1 MNLIS
6 SKLLSKLSVI
16 GLLSVAFFPLQ
27 AQEDQAGSTN
37 IEEITVT
44 GSQIK
49 GAKITGALP
58 VSVLDFT
65 DIDSLGVDGGDELL
79 ENVVENGM
87 NLFNENEN
95 ASGGVNSARG
105 DMGAYNLRNMGVGNT
120 LTLLN
125 GRRLVNSPGYQT
137 ELIGGDYVPTMT
149 VNSNLVPVYGI
160 ERMEILRDGASAIY
174 GADAVAG
181 VVNNVL
187 QQDYEGFVFRI
198 KTNSYDHFDA
208 NDTTFT
214 AKYGKD
220 FNDGASNVSV
230 FVNYYDRERILA
242 AEDPRWGDSDHRKW
256 TTCDLPEGVEDEGRC
271 LDDGNPWAGST
282 SFRNLSTNNL
292 YGQFDMVTSSEH
304 GSSHPYNHVFTDSN
318 GEFEVF
324 PLGDP
329 RCSNRSSQN
338 GEVFDTGYGTC
349 IAQDG
354 NGVERFN
361 LWGDTD
367 YRSELKR
374 ENIFVFINHELD
386 NGNESFTEIGFYESD
401 SNLTRHPSY
410 AFSSSKHRVGPD
422 NYWLN
427 QMTLADGTALFAGK
441 ELYIDN
447 YRYAEIYRKVDVKKR
462 TYRLLQGLRGSSGDW
477 DWETAFLS
485 SKATADD
492 VTGNRLSNNLIKAAL
507 WDSTP
512 AAYNPFSAGVDS
524 NLDQAVIDVYRKGS
538 SELRMLDFKAS
549 NNEIADLPAG
559 PIGLLIGFEYRYEKV
574 TDDRDPRLDGT
585 ITYTDYEGD
594 TYPLVSDVLNSS
606 PTGDVSGQ
614 HRVKSIFTELQ
625 IPLAP
630 TANAQIALR
639 YEDST
644 DVDTALVGKFAVG
657 WNITDWVLFRGSVS
671 TAYRAPN
678 IIQVNEKI
686 VVRTGTRND
695 YSFYRLQQANGI
707 STSSSTLDSRYSM
720 QRQAS
725 GAENLKSEES
735 DNTSVGFVFT
745 PVDGL
750 VITADYWTIEK
761 ENTIGLFG
769 RNNHTVNDMMLRWA
783 NGTNN
788 CGTFV
793 GNPAVVREDPDS
805 GDIEDGYFAAAGV
818 CPFGVIKYV
827 ADEYLNLATRTIE
840 GYDIGVYYDVDTD
853 VGDFGIRYIGS
864 FIDKF
869 EQVPGGEFSEMAAQ
883 QASGAIPADI
893 PIDGFGD
900 LLGMNGNYDEKHRL
914 RLSWSKGPWGAT
926 LTGLRKGSFYQSS
939 LTLSDGTRFVI
950 PSMTVMDLTVDYRF
964 NLKNSAAR
972 IRFAVKNVADER
984 APTADRYYGFFAD
997 AHQDLG
1003 RNFYVDFRIS
1013 L

>member
-1 MNLIS
+1 
-6 SKLLSKLSVI
+6 
-16 GLLSVAFFPLQ
+16 
-27 AQEDQAGSTN
+27 
-37 IEEITVT
+37 
-44 GSQIK
+44 
-49 GAKITGALP
+49 
-58 VSVLDFT
+58 
-65 DIDSLGVDGGDELL
+65 
-79 ENVVENGM
+79 
-87 NLFNENEN
+87 
-95 ASGGVNSARG
+95 
-105 DMGAYNLRNMGVGNT
+105 
-120 LTLLN
+120 
-125 GRRLVNSPGYQT
+125 
-137 ELIGGDYVPTMT
+137 
-149 VNSNLVPVYGI
+149 
-160 ERMEILRDGASAIY
+160 
-174 GADAVAG
+174 
-181 VVNNVL
+181 
-187 QQDYEGFVFRI
+187 
-198 KTNSYDHFDA
+198 
-208 NDTTFT
+208 
-214 AKYGKD
+214 
-220 FNDGASNVSV
+220 
-230 FVNYYDRERILA
+230 
-242 AEDPRWGDSDHRKW
+242 
-256 TTCDLPEGVEDEGRC
+256 
-271 LDDGNPWAGST
+271 
-282 SFRNLSTNNL
+282 
-292 YGQFDMVTSSEH
+292 
-304 GSSHPYNHVFTDSN
+304 
-318 GEFEVF
+318 
-324 PLGDP
+324 
-329 RCSNRSSQN
+329 
-338 GEVFDTGYGTC
+338 
-349 IAQDG
+349 
-354 NGVERFN
+354 
-361 LWGDTD
+361 
-367 YRSELKR
+367 
-374 ENIFVFINHELD
+374 
-386 NGNESFTEIGFYESD
+386 
-401 SNLTRHPSY
+401 
-410 AFSSSKHRVGPD
+410 
-422 NYWLN
+422 
-427 QMTLADGTALFAGK
+427 MTLADGTALFAGK

-462 TYRLLQGLRGSSGDW
+462 TYRFLQGLRGSSGDW

-559 PIGLLIGFEYRYEKV
+559 PIGLLVGFEYRYEKV

-585 ITYTDYEGD
+585 INYTDYEGD

-630 TANAQIALR
+630 TANAQVALR

-657 WNITDWVLFRGSVS
+657 WNITDWVLFRGSIS

-725 GAENLKSEES
+725 GAENLKSEE
-735 DNTSVGFVFT
+735 
-745 PVDGL
+745 
-750 VITADYWTIEK
+750 K

-769 RNNHTVNDMMLRWA
+769 RNNHTVNDMMMRWA

-869 EQVPGGEFSEMAAQ
+869 EQIPGGEFSEMAAQ

-972 IRFAVKNVADER
+972 IRFAVKNLADER

-997 AHQDLG
+997 AHQDIG